1 MKRGDIVTTVLP
13 GDYGKPR
20 PAVVVQS
27 DQLKDM
33 GSVILCPFTSD
44 LAPSGTIR
52 VTVDPSTENGLKLT
66 SSLMTDK
73 ISALPREKC
82 GNVVGR
88 LDETTMQR
96 VDEALVFVL
105 GLAD

>member
-1 MKRGDIVTTVLP
+1 LKRGDVVTTVLP

-27 DQLKDM
+27 DRLKHV
-33 GSVILCPFTSD
+33 GSTILCPFTSD
-44 LAPSGTIR
+44 LTPSGAIRLTIE
-52 VTVDPSTENGLKLT
+52 PSVENGLKVA

-73 ISALPREKC
+73 VSAIPREKC
-82 GNVVGR
+82 GDVIGG
-88 LDETTMQR
+88 LDESTMQR
-96 VDEALVFVL
+96 VDEALMFVL